1 MMAIEK
7 VKTKISVEKSL
18 TLDEG
23 ELEDLLIEYARKRF
37 NLASTVNVT
46 VSIECQR
53 GYVSQVTIMTEDVTT
68 SEE

>member
-1 MMAIEK
+1 MMDIEK

-23 ELEDLLIEYARKRF
+23 ELEDLLIEYTRNRF
-37 NLASTVNVT
+37 NLASTASVT
-46 VSIECQR
+46 VSIECR
-53 GYVSQVTIMTEDVTT
+53 SGYVSQVTIVTEDVVT

>member
-1 MMAIEK
+1 MTIEK
-7 VKTKISVEKSL
+7 VKTRISVEKSL

-37 NLASTVNVT
+37 NLDPTVSVT
-46 VSIECQR
+46 VSIECQS
-53 GYVSQVTIMTEDVTT
+53 GYVSQVTIVTEDVTT